1 MIVTVPS
8 HDVQVGDTVTFL
20 GTPHLITSIEEHPSA
35 ISDTGTIRV
44 ASDDHGWGITI
55 DGVICGRRIDQPTSV
70 SDTLRWWLFH
80 QSPLPITPETIIVWV
95 RSDLAHGS

>member
-1 MIVTVPS
+1 MILTVPS

-55 DGVICGRRIDQPTSV
+55 DGVICGRRIGQPTSV
-70 SDTLRWWLFH
+70 SRAA
-80 QSPLPITPETIIVWV
+80 S
-95 RSDLAHGS
+95 